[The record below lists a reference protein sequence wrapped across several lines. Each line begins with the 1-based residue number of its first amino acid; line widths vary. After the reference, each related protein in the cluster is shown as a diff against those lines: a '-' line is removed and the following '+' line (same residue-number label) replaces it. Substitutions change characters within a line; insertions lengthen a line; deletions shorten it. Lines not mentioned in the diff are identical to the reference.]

1 MKAVL
6 ASHNPGKLKEMQ
18 LWLEPL
24 GIELVLE
31 SDLGLDIEVE
41 EIGRTF
47 EENSL
52 LKAATVARATKMPAI
67 ADDSGLCVDA
77 LGGAPGVYSARYC
90 GRHGDDEANNDRLI
104 AAMQEVPEGRRAAR
118 FVSAVC
124 FMLPS
129 GRSITCLGECP
140 GKVAFARIPG
150 DYGFGY
156 DPLFVP
162 DECGTADGG
171 KRPNA
176 EGRSYAQLTPGEKD
190 AISHRGR
197 ALEKLEAELP
207 HFLSD

>member
-52 LKAATVARATKMPAI
+52 LKAATVARATKMLAI

-77 LGGAPGVYSARYC
+77 LDGAPGIHTARYGGEGLTDQERYMLLLENMKGQMTRAAKFVSVVTCVFPNADVVSAR
-90 GRHGDDEANNDRLI
+90 GELFGAI
-104 AAMQEVPEGRRAAR
+104 AYDPVFFVTHMKKTLAQMTMKERQFCSHRAAAIR
-118 FVSAVC
+118 NLAV
-124 FMLPS
+124 
-129 GRSITCLGECP
+129 
-140 GKVAFARIPG
+140 
-150 DYGFGY
+150 
-156 DPLFVP
+156 
-162 DECGTADGG
+162 
-171 KRPNA
+171 
-176 EGRSYAQLTPGEKD
+176 
-190 AISHRGR
+190 
-197 ALEKLEAELP
+197 KLEEYKAKKKEEGIEWN
-207 HFLSD
+207 